1 MNRTVEFTVTDE
13 QLQTIVDV
21 YNNTND
27 DYVTVEDIQDYQICE
42 VIDSLIDDQI

>member
-21 YNNTND
+21 YNSTND
-27 DYVTVEDIQDYQICE
+27 DYVTAEDIQDYQICE